1 MSMKRIEG
9 ALNAEGARFALV
21 AGRFNRLVTDK
32 LVDGAKDCLLR
43 HGARE
48 EDLTL
53 FLVPG
58 SFEIPA
64 VCAKLADREDVDAIV
79 ALGALIRGDTI
90 HFDLLANQVTRALS
104 DLAQRATVPVIFGIL
119 TTETIEQAVE
129 RAGTK
134 AGNKGWDAALAAIEM
149 VNLYRRAGS
158 DAS

>member
-1 MSMKRIEG
+1 MKRIEG
-9 ALNAEGARFALV
+9 VLNAEGVRFAIV

-32 LVDGAKDCLLR
+32 LVDGAKDCLVR

-48 EDLTL
+48 EDISL

-64 VCAKLADREDVDAIV
+64 MCAKLVDRGDVDAVV

-104 DLAQRATVPVIFGIL
+104 EIALRSPVPVIFGIL

-134 AGNKGWDAALAAIEM
+134 SGNKGWDAALAAIEM
-149 VNLYRRAGS
+149 VNLYREAGS